1 MQLYCQFLTV
11 CFWRFLLVVLMCWWS
26 WCEMRWGAGWKDVQY
41 QTYQYQ
47 ISAYVRTLSLLSLSL
62 FPSLPH
68 RAWEQQPCST
78 CEWQLISRGNHPAF
92 KWGAGISDS
101 PTFPLPSPSP
111 PPSRLA
117 HPPAVLPLTPYSVEQ
132 WQAGLQ
138 LPPGAVRLTLS
149 LLPGKG
155 NTPVTLTSYL
165 RTTLPL
171 TAIST
176 APLFPW
182 QQAQLS
188 SLSIR
193 QHLTGESERK
203 RENKR
208 AILTLPF
215 KFKGPKKEHKMCKL
229 KRLLCKAIHFLRY
242 LSKYYEYTIQHRAH
256 NPSWFAEA
264 KFELTFTHTVIIS
277 CCSFFPLSCSW
288 LSPEV
293 KKYIASFQ
301 DAQPQ
306 FL

>member
-1 MQLYCQFLTV
+1 MWNEV
-11 CFWRFLLVVLMCWWS
+11 RS
-26 WCEMRWGAGWKDVQY
+26 WKEQY
-41 QTYQYQ
+41 H
-47 ISAYVRTLSLLSLSL
+47 ISAYVRMLSLTP
-62 FPSLPH
+62 FPSLPE
-68 RAWEQQPCST
+68 RAWEQQPCNT
-78 CEWQLISRGNHPAF
+78 CEWQIIALGNHPASG
-92 KWGAGISDS
+92 WGLGISCS
-101 PTFPLPSPSP
+101 LLPCPSPSRLS
-111 PPSRLA
+111 SRLA